1 MDFRLSVTRHRPVY
15 VLLGTL
21 LLSAV
26 LVLGIALEYAYDA
39 FSRIAAA
46 AGFAVLLVT
55 LGGTW
60 RMTRTTR
67 YDAAPTPLDAMTR
80 LGLLLGMLWVIE
92 IGINN
97 VIAPPLPG
105 RDTIDNLFWGLIAL
119 GILAA
124 SAASAFRSGRLR
136 RGIVAGAWTGFVS
149 GAVAC
154 GTGLALIALG
164 MSLLRSD
171 PVNLAEWANRAAD
184 STAPTLAAYLAYETL
199 AGAFLHLIVL
209 GLGMGVLLGVA
220 GGALGAL
227 AKRARPGGQSLSNGP
242 RSLSSP

>member
-26 LVLGIALEYAYDA
+26 LILGIALEYAYDG

-55 LGGTW
+55 LGATW
-60 RMTRTTR
+60 WMTRTTR
-67 YDAAPTPLDAMTR
+67 HDAAPTPLDAMTR
-80 LGLLLGMLWVIE
+80 LGLLLGLLWVIE

-105 RDTIDNLFWGLIAL
+105 RDTLDNLFWGLIAL

-124 SAASAFRSGRLR
+124 AAASAFRSGRLR
-136 RGIVAGAWTGFVS
+136 QGIVTGAWTGFVS
-149 GAVAC
+149 GAVSCLTA
-154 GTGLALIALG
+154 LALAVFG

-171 PVNLAEWANRAAD
+171 PVNLAEWANRGTD

-199 AGAFLHLIVL
+199 AGAFLHLIVS
-209 GLGMGVLLGVA
+209 GLVMGVLLGVA

-227 AKRARPGGQSLSNGP
+227 AKRARPGLHP
-242 RSLSSP
+242 SPPERPA

>member
-1 MDFRLSVTRHRPVY
+1 MDFRLSVSRHRPVY
-15 VLLGTL
+15 ILLGAL
-21 LLSAV
+21 LVSAV
-26 LVLGIALEYAYDA
+26 LVPGLALQYAYDGS
-39 FSRIAAA
+39 SRIAAA
-46 AGFAVLLVT
+46 AGFAILLAA

-60 RMTRTTR
+60 WITRATR
-67 YDAAPTPLDAMTR
+67 HDAAPTSLDAMTR
-80 LGLLLGMLWVIE
+80 IGLLLGLLWVIE

-119 GILAA
+119 GVLAA
-124 SAASAFRSGRLR
+124 AVASAFRSGRLR
-136 RGIVAGAWTGFVS
+136 RGIAAGAWTGFVS

-154 GTGLALIALG
+154 ITALALAVFG

-171 PVNLAEWANRAAD
+171 PVNLAEWASRGTG

-199 AGAFLHLIVL
+199 AGAILHLVVA
-209 GLGMGVLLGVA
+209 GVVMGVLLGVA

-227 AKRARPGGQSLSNGP
+227 AKRAWPGDQSLANGP